1 MDCVFLVSC
10 GKNKKESPAR
20 AEDLYVS
27 SRFRIVRKLIESVG
41 SPWFILSAKHGL
53 LPSDKIIESYDQTLK
68 GKPVSEHKAWAE
80 KVAKQMDS
88 LLPPTEAIV
97 ILAGKDYYECLMP
110 YLKGRFANVTI
121 PMEGMDDYEHS
132 NWLKKAN
139 VKDILPR

>member
-1 MDCVFLVSC
+1 MDCVLLVSC
-10 GKNKKESPAR
+10 GKNKKESSSR
-20 AEDLYVS
+20 AKDLYVS
-27 SRFRIVRKLIESVG
+27 CRFRIARKLIESVG

-53 LPSDKIIESYDQTLK
+53 LPPDKVIEPYDQTLK

-88 LLPPTEAIV
+88 LLPPAEAIV

-110 YLKGRFANVTI
+110 YLKRRFANVTI
-121 PMEGMDDYEHS
+121 PMEGLGEYKHS
-132 NWLKKAN
+132 DWLKSAN